1 MIYPTPHFLPIFIIL
16 ILAFMNSSCTACP
29 NMPMESFKSFHE
41 QMFGRFPHIVM
52 YAVLEWIMIMLLFI
66 DGLLAFA
73 SNEFAKLCGLR
84 IPCLLCTRIDHVL
97 VHRSSSFYY
106 NDSICESHKKDIS
119 SLAYC
124 HRHKKLSDIRT
135 MCQACLV
142 PFTSDKDPNTDKY
155 KSIVGILHKDID
167 RLVEDERRALMKRE
181 DAEFSDE
188 KSGNPWCSCC
198 GEPVK
203 LKSSMKYLRNISMK
217 SPAPSPRISWL
228 GNRIEDARSIETPRT
243 RYAELK
249 FIADTESEF
258 PQDDALNGDNQGRD
272 DLKVTT
278 TPLIQE
284 PEDMSEDA
292 VRTPSFIRGNK
303 YFGNQLDSVQDMSS
317 PRWLNRGVR
326 KPPPEQG
333 EFPLDPNDIS
343 PLNEVDSDILNH
355 LKKQVRLDH
364 KSLMAMYLELDKER
378 NAAAVAANNAMA
390 MITKIQAEKA
400 AVQMEAL
407 QYQRMMEEQAEYDD
421 EAIQVMRDML
431 AKRDDDIKALESELE
446 MYRDKYGPIIRVGS
460 DICEVDADEDVPEI
474 RSEKSDNESFSGA
487 DQNEHSMEEVSSSFD
502 FDGERSYLLGL
513 LSDLEKKIDT
523 DAGSNGSE
531 LGAIKTE
538 DESKG
543 NENKAMLT
551 REVSMIKERLRV
563 VEADSGFLKH
573 AAMTLQV
580 GGEGT
585 KLLNEIVQHLRALR
599 QTGKSPSDVIDA

>member
-1 MIYPTPHFLPIFIIL
+1 
-16 ILAFMNSSCTACP
+16 
-29 NMPMESFKSFHE
+29 
-41 QMFGRFPHIVM
+41 
-52 YAVLEWIMIMLLFI
+52 
-66 DGLLAFA
+66 
-73 SNEFAKLCGLR
+73 
-84 IPCLLCTRIDHVL
+84 
-97 VHRSSSFYY
+97 
-106 NDSICESHKKDIS
+106 
-119 SLAYC
+119 
-124 HRHKKLSDIRT
+124 
-135 MCQACLV
+135 
-142 PFTSDKDPNTDKY
+142 
-155 KSIVGILHKDID
+155 
-167 RLVEDERRALMKRE
+167 MKRD

-198 GEPVK
+198 GDPVK
-203 LKSSMKYLRNISMK
+203 LKSSKKYLRNISMK

-400 AVQMEAL
+400 AVQ
-407 QYQRMMEEQAEYDD
+407 
-421 EAIQVMRDML
+421 
-431 AKRDDDIKALESELE
+431 IKT
-446 MYRDKYGPIIRVGS
+446 
-460 DICEVDADEDVPEI
+460 ED
-474 RSEKSDNESFSGA
+474 
-487 DQNEHSMEEVSSSFD
+487 
-502 FDGERSYLLGL
+502 ERSYLLGL

-523 DAGSNGSE
+523 DARSNGSE
-531 LGAIKTE
+531 LV
-538 DESKG
+538 G

-599 QTGKSPSDVIDA
+599 QTGKSPSDIIDA